1 MTNRARSLLAD
12 IIVGIAIFIVALWF
26 LRWVVGMVLWF
37 ASVAALVLVVVA
49 LFAFAKWV
57 RGG

>member
-1 MTNRARSLLAD
+1 MTSRGRTLLAD
-12 IIVGIAIFIVALWF
+12 IIVGIAVFIVALWL

-49 LFAFAKWV
+49 LFALARWV
-57 RGG
+57 RGE